1 MLAFYRFCFT
11 LRRLSG
17 IWRLFMVFLSFALL
31 EALLVYLTVLGKERG
46 FTSLLLPVGILIAL
60 LFPWAAA
67 LALEFFLLIVYL
79 LINMALKGWNDQV
92 IPSFVAGSLMD
103 LFLVATIGLLM
114 YAEEARQKE
123 KNLTALKD
131 QFITNIHHELRTPLT
146 LLGGSLELLQECHEH
161 MDPVKQTEV
170 LTLAV
175 KGYEELVSLVNR
187 VLDTTMVMSEIPKA
201 SSEVVHVQRLVQEE
215 LAHLAPLG
223 TGDYTI
229 HLEVPE
235 QVMVWADAQ
244 LLRQVLRNLLSNVL
258 KYVPTQTEITISAM
272 QADPSSP
279 VCLSV
284 QDAGPGIPAEELPL
298 LFEKFVRLK
307 RDLTGPTRGTGLG
320 LYICKRL
327 VEAMEG
333 CIWVESSGRMGEGS
347 RFCVALP
354 APSGL
359 PVKMTKRPSW
369 MWHKKGKALRSQKL
383 GGTHC
388 PSVNQPL

>member
-1 MLAFYRFCFT
+1 MLAFYRFCFN

-17 IWRLFMVFLSFALL
+17 IWRLFMVFLSFSLL
-31 EALLVYLTVLGKERG
+31 EALLIYLTVLGKERG
-46 FTSLLLPVGILIAL
+46 FTSLLLLIGILIAL

-123 KNLTALKD
+123 RDLTALKD

-146 LLGGSLELLQECHEH
+146 VLGGSLELLQGCHEH
-161 MDPVKQTEV
+161 MDPVKRADV
-170 LTLAV
+170 LSLAI
-175 KGYEELVSLVNR
+175 KGYDELVSLVNR

-201 SSEVVHVQRLVQEE
+201 SSEVVHVKRLVQEE

-223 TGDYTI
+223 AGDYTI

-235 QVMVWADAQ
+235 QVTVWADAQ
-244 LLRQVLRNLLSNVL
+244 LLRQVLRNLLSNVF
-258 KYVPTQTEITISAM
+258 KYVPTQTEITISAV

-284 QDAGPGIPAEELPL
+284 QDAGPGIPAEEVAL
-298 LFEKFVRLK
+298 LFGKFVRLK

-333 CIWVESSGRMGEGS
+333 RIWVESSGRMGEGS
-347 RFCVALP
+347 RFCVTLP
-354 APSGL
+354 ALSGL
-359 PVKMTKRPSW
+359 PMKTTKRPSW
-369 MWHKKGKALRSQKL
+369 MWH
-383 GGTHC
+383 
-388 PSVNQPL
+388 